1 MAQPAVRAGRPMVSA
16 LTLLHWC
23 ALAHGL
29 TVGVQPPSP
38 TAARLTVVQVT
49 DVYTLENFPRLKTLL
64 RDVRETNPTTISMLT
79 GDFLAPYLLSSIDKG
94 HGMMRMINETPID
107 YLTWG
112 NHEADIDHKEVCSHV
127 RRYAGNGG
135 KWINSNMLN
144 HEAMESQQEY
154 DVVEISS
161 ADGTQTR
168 RVGLVACL
176 SDDPALY
183 ANFKAPGAFGGATID
198 CPWATLR
205 RLKAKLEDDER
216 CDLVVPLQ
224 HTYVP
229 DDHRTCREFD
239 VPLVLSGHDHH
250 RVDEVVDGT
259 RLLKPGLDAIY
270 ATVLTI
276 EWADSNQAKPTIEA
290 EFVPLADFEADAAM
304 AAAATEAYEVLAP
317 LRNTELA
324 RVPAHFRPLSSSNS
338 RGRVCSM
345 GRLVCTLIRN
355 AVNTDRSLGG
365 EHVDGC
371 IIMGGNIRG
380 GADYSPE
387 SFFSLET
394 LEAEVKPEEVVGI
407 VEMPGWLLSEGV
419 RATHRG
425 DPIPGWFLCGNQM
438 SRARRRRDVVAV
450 TASARWRGVSGR
462 RDVVG

>member
-1 MAQPAVRAGRPMVSA
+1 MVSA
-16 LTLLHWC
+16 LTLLQWC
-23 ALAHGL
+23 SLARGL
-29 TVGVQPPSP
+29 TVGVKPPSP
-38 TAARLTVVQVT
+38 TAARLTIVQVT

-64 RDVRETNPTTISMLT
+64 HDVRTTNPATISMLT

-112 NHEADIDHKEVCSHV
+112 NHEADIDHKEVCGHV
-127 RRYAGNGG
+127 RGYRG
-135 KWINSNMLN
+135 KWINSNMLD
-144 HEAMESQQEY
+144 HEAMDAQQEY
-154 DVVEISS
+154 DVVEVVS

-229 DDHRTCREFD
+229 DDHKTCREFD
-239 VPLVLSGHDHH
+239 VPVILSGHDHH
-250 RVDEVVDGT
+250 KVDEVVDGT

-276 EWADSNQAKPTIEA
+276 EWANAKQEEPTIAA

-317 LRNTELA
+317 LRNSELA
-324 RVPAHFRPLSSSNS
+324 RVPPHFRPLSSSNS

-371 IIMGGNIRG
+371 IIMGGMLPVSSGPFHAVDARLT
-380 GADYSPE
+380 
-387 SFFSLET
+387 F
-394 LEAEVKPEEVVGI
+394 
-407 VEMPGWLLSEGV
+407 
-419 RATHRG
+419 THRC
-425 DPIPGWFLCGNQM
+425 PHRQHP
-438 SRARRRRDVVAV
+438 RRRRL
-450 TASARWRGVSGR
+450 RP
-462 RDVVG
+462 

>member
-1 MAQPAVRAGRPMVSA
+1 MVRVGRPMSSA
-16 LTLLHWC
+16 LALLQWC

-38 TAARLTVVQVT
+38 TAARLTIVQVT

-64 RDVRETNPTTISMLT
+64 HDVRETNPTTISMLT

-94 HGMMRMINETPID
+94 QCMMRMINETPID

-112 NHEADIDHKEVCSHV
+112 NHEADIDHKEVCGHV
-127 RRYAGNGG
+127 RGYRG
-135 KWINSNMLN
+135 KWLNSNMLD
-144 HEAMESQQEY
+144 HEAMDAQQEY
-154 DVVEISS
+154 DVVEVVS

-205 RLKAKLEDDER
+205 RLKATLEDDER

-276 EWADSNQAKPTIEA
+276 EWADAQAEPTIEA
-290 EFVPLADFEADAAM
+290 EFVPLAEFEADAAM
-304 AAAATEAYEVLAP
+304 AAAA
-317 LRNTELA
+317 
-324 RVPAHFRPLSSSNS
+324 
-338 RGRVCSM
+338 
-345 GRLVCTLIRN
+345 
-355 AVNTDRSLGG
+355 
-365 EHVDGC
+365 
-371 IIMGGNIRG
+371 
-380 GADYSPE
+380 
-387 SFFSLET
+387 
-394 LEAEVKPEEVVGI
+394 
-407 VEMPGWLLSEGV
+407 
-419 RATHRG
+419 
-425 DPIPGWFLCGNQM
+425 
-438 SRARRRRDVVAV
+438 
-450 TASARWRGVSGR
+450 
-462 RDVVG
+462 

>member
-1 MAQPAVRAGRPMVSA
+1 
-16 LTLLHWC
+16 
-23 ALAHGL
+23 
-29 TVGVQPPSP
+29 
-38 TAARLTVVQVT
+38 
-49 DVYTLENFPRLKTLL
+49 
-64 RDVRETNPTTISMLT
+64 ML
-79 GDFLAPYLLSSIDKG
+79 D
-94 HGMMRMINETPID
+94 
-107 YLTWG
+107 
-112 NHEADIDHKEVCSHV
+112 
-127 RRYAGNGG
+127 
-135 KWINSNMLN
+135 
-144 HEAMESQQEY
+144 HEAMDAQQEY
-154 DVVEISS
+154 DVVEVVS

-205 RLKAKLEDDER
+205 RLKATLEEDER

-239 VPLVLSGHDHH
+239 VPVVLSGHDHH

-276 EWADSNQAKPTIEA
+276 EWADAKAEPTIAA
-290 EFVPLADFEADAAM
+290 EFVPLAEFEADAAM

-324 RVPAHFRPLSSSNS
+324 RVPPHFRPLSSSNS

-371 IIMGGNIRG
+371 IIMGGMLPVSSG
-380 GADYSPE
+380 P
-387 SFFSLET
+387 FS
-394 LEAEVKPEEVVGI
+394 
-407 VEMPGWLLSEGV
+407 
-419 RATHRG
+419 
-425 DPIPGWFLCGNQM
+425 
-438 SRARRRRDVVAV
+438 RR
-450 TASARWRGVSGR
+450 
-462 RDVVG
+462 